1 MLCTLLSAS
10 LPPHNTCHT
19 RMADLLS
26 KQSLTALSFVA
37 TLAAGAYISARSF
50 LPKKTTSKARVI
62 FTWLAFDSLTHFLL
76 EGSFLYYSINGRSI
90 NKTTSFL
97 AYLWQDYAR
106 ADARWGTADPTVVS
120 LEIRESA
127 WMLLGEKERDTE

>member
-1 MLCTLLSAS
+1 
-10 LPPHNTCHT
+10 
-19 RMADLLS
+19 MADLLS

-37 TLAAGAYISARSF
+37 TLAGTAYISARTL
-50 LPKKTTSKARVI
+50 LPRNTTSKARVI
-62 FTWLAFDSLTHFLL
+62 FTWLAFDSLTHFCL

-120 LEIRESA
+120 LEICESIHAAKRE
-127 WMLLGEKERDTE
+127 